1 MRGKAGRTPPF
12 FRAPWAPQHLL
23 QTVCTLLLPTHA
35 LQKQTSPRPE
45 RIFPLG
51 KASAPAFL
59 KHLLKHRINQNWFR
73 FTTAHMSNKQ
83 NKMQKFGVIDSAL
96 VPEKKRATAQD
107 EKPTAVSLV
116 VRGLKTEN
124 KPLFVLTFK
133 SCKNLSPA
141 TTRVQRLGGA

>member
-1 MRGKAGRTPPF
+1 
-12 FRAPWAPQHLL
+12 
-23 QTVCTLLLPTHA
+23 
-35 LQKQTSPRPE
+35 
-45 RIFPLG
+45 
-51 KASAPAFL
+51 
-59 KHLLKHRINQNWFR
+59 
-73 FTTAHMSNKQ
+73 MSNKQ
-83 NKMQKFGVIDSAL
+83 NKLQKFGVIDSAL